1 MIKHYFTIA
10 LRNLGR
16 QKILSFINVLGLS
29 IGLAC
34 FALFLL
40 YAVNEFNFDR
50 FHKNADNIYRVYRWS
65 DAMEG
70 RAAGGDVYMP
80 SPLGPALKYDL
91 PGIVDYVRIREPW
104 GESFIKADGDTR
116 RMQVSFAD
124 PSFFSVFS
132 FPLLY
137 GTTKGALK
145 DLQNIVITRSKAKE
159 LFGTD
164 NVVGRVIG
172 IKMDEKFIPFT
183 ISAVAENIPANS
195 SVQFDLLGNF
205 NYMETTG
212 SGKRGVNNWNRSS
225 YITYVQLNPG
235 SGLAND
241 AQKLVAFRHK
251 YYPSEEDELK
261 KAGFK
266 WQGNLPPVRYGLQSL
281 KAGHTDTKIFGGSIE
296 NVDPKTIWILL
307 SIAGGVLLIACI
319 NFTTLAIGRSARRA
333 KEVGVR
339 KVIGGER
346 SQLVWQF
353 LSEAVILSILSA
365 ALGLLLAKLLLP
377 YFNDLSGRELQ
388 FSFSLDPEIVW
399 MFGGLTL
406 LVGLLAGSYPAF
418 ILSGFKPIEVLKS
431 KIKVSGSN
439 FFTKTLVTVQFALS
453 IALIISTIIILQQTK
468 YMGSKHP
475 GFSKENIV
483 VVDASDTKTK
493 EIYPL
498 FKQAMVART
507 EVAGITSAE
516 LGLGEGT
523 GWSRSGFEYNGKHK
537 DVFEYFI
544 DADYIPVM
552 NMKLIAGR
560 NFDPKIA
567 GDTVTSIIV
576 NEAMVKDFGWTVEN
590 AVGQQ
595 LKGYME
601 SKTPVVIGV
610 VKDFHYRPFKEKVE
624 PQLFH
629 QFADYAPFKFFVKI
643 KPGNPAP
650 ALSAMQKAWS
660 GIVADLPFKY
670 SFLDESLD
678 NFYKAE
684 RRWSSIIGWAGGISV
699 FLACLGLFGLAAL
712 AAVNRTK
719 EIGIR
724 KVLGASLPGI
734 VKLLSKD
741 FLKLVV
747 IALIIAAPLAWY
759 FMNKWLQ
766 DFAYRIAI
774 GWWVFIIAGALAI
787 FIAFITIG
795 LQAVRAGIANPVK
808 SLRTE

>member
-1 MIKHYFTIA
+1 MIKHYFKVA

-16 QKILSFINVLGLS
+16 QKVLSFINIIGLS

-65 DAMEG
+65 EAMEG
-70 RAAGGDVYMP
+70 REAGGDVYMP
-80 SPLGPALKYDL
+80 SPLGPALKSDL
-91 PGIVDYVRIREPW
+91 TDVVNYVRLREAW
-104 GESFIKADGDTR
+104 GESFIKVNGDTR

-132 FPLLY
+132 FPLMY
-137 GTTKGALK
+137 GTSQGALR
-145 DLQNIVITRSKAKE
+145 DFQNIVITKARAKE

-164 NVVGRVIG
+164 NVVGRTIE
-172 IKMDEKFIPFT
+172 IKMDENFVPFT
-183 ISAVAENIPANS
+183 ISAVAQNIPPNS
-195 SVQFDLLGNF
+195 SIQFDLLGNF
-205 NYMETTG
+205 NYIETTN
-212 SGKRGVNNWNRSS
+212 SGKGGVNNWHRSA

-235 SGLAND
+235 SGLVND
-241 AQKLVAFRHK
+241 VQKLAAFRHK
-251 YYPSEEDELK
+251 YYPTEEDELK
-261 KAGFK
+261 KEGLQWK
-266 WQGNLPPVRYGLQSL
+266 GSIPPVRYALQPL
-281 KAGHTDTKIFGGSIE
+281 RAGHTDTKIFGGAIE
-296 NVDPKTIWILL
+296 NINPKTIWILL
-307 SIAGGVLLIACI
+307 GIAAGVLLIACI

-346 SQLVWQF
+346 RQLVFQF
-353 LSEAVILSILSA
+353 LSESVILSILSA
-365 ALGLLLAKLLLP
+365 TLGILMAILLLP
-377 YFNDLSGRELQ
+377 SFNDLSGRELK
-388 FSFSLDPEIVW
+388 FSFSLYPEMIW

-406 LVGLLAGSYPAF
+406 LVGLLAGSYPAL
-418 ILSGFKPIEVLKS
+418 ILSGFKPLEVLKS
-431 KIKVSGSN
+431 KIKVNGSN
-439 FFTKTLVTVQFALS
+439 FFTKSLVTVQFALS
-453 IALIISTIIILQQTK
+453 IALIISTMIILQQTK
-468 YMGSKHP
+468 YMSSKNP
-475 GFSKENIV
+475 GFNKENIV
-483 VVDASDTKTK
+483 VVDASDTKSR

-498 FKQAMVART
+498 FKQAMTSRIDIAGVA
-507 EVAGITSAE
+507 SAE

-523 GWSRSGFEYNGKHK
+523 GWGRSGFEYNGKHK

-544 DADYIPVM
+544 DPDYIPVM
-552 NMKLIAGR
+552 GMKLIAGR
-560 NFDPKIA
+560 NFDSKIA
-567 GDTVTSIIV
+567 VDTVTSVIV

-590 AVGQQ
+590 AAGQQ
-595 LKGYME
+595 IKGYME
-601 SKTPVVIGV
+601 SKTPMVIGV

-629 QFADYAPFKFFVKI
+629 QFADYAPFKFFVRI

-650 ALSAMQKAWS
+650 ALTAMQKTWS
-660 GIVADLPFKY
+660 TVVADLPFKY
-670 SFLDESLD
+670 SFLDESID

-684 RRWSSIIGWAGGISV
+684 RRWSGIIGWAGGISI

-712 AAVNRTK
+712 SAVNRTK

-724 KVLGASLPGI
+724 KVLGASLTGI

-766 DFAYRIAI
+766 DFAYRISI

-787 FIAFITIG
+787 LIAFITIG